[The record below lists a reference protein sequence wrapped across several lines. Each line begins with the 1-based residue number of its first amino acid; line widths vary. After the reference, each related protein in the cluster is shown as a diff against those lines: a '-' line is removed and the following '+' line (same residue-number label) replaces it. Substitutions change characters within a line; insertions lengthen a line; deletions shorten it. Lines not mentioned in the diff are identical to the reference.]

1 MSLLEKI
8 FLVIFLTIALI
19 VLRNLS
25 DSLSFLDS
33 NLASLSEISKKSFSI
48 QPEKIKLVFVGDI
61 MLDRGVALKVSKRGG
76 GDWRFPFLKISD
88 YLKNADLVF
97 GNLEGPLSDR
107 GRKTGSIYSFRMKP
121 EAVSG
126 LIFSNFKIV
135 SLANN
140 HALDYGVEALVQTF
154 EVLKEAGI
162 EYVGAGLNF
171 EEAYFPKIIT
181 IKNKKFC
188 FLAFTNLGG
197 EFWRPKEIE
206 PGLAYIENPE
216 EIEPFLK
223 KAKNSC
229 DFVIVSLHAGT
240 EYSKEPDDFQLN
252 FARKAFETGANLVI
266 GHHPHVLQ
274 KFFRYQQGYFISSL
288 GNFIFDQNFSKDTME
303 GGILEVEIR
312 GNKIVGV
319 SLKRIRLNEDF
330 QPELVEN

>member
-1 MSLLEKI
+1 MNSLEKI
-8 FLVIFLTIALI
+8 FLAIFLTITLI

-33 NLASLSEISKKSFSI
+33 NLASLSEISKKSFVTK
-48 QPEKIKLVFVGDI
+48 PEKIKLVFVGDI
-61 MLDRGVALKVSKRGG
+61 MLDRGVAFKVFKKGG

-107 GRKTGSIYSFRMKP
+107 GRKIGSLYSFRMKP
-121 EAVSG
+121 EAVVG
-126 LIFSNFKIV
+126 LQFSNFKIV

-140 HALDYGVEALVQTF
+140 HSFDYGAEALSQTF
-154 EVLKEAGI
+154 EILEKAGI
-162 EYVGAGLNF
+162 EYVGAGRDF
-171 EEAYFPKIIT
+171 EEAFLPKVIKT
-181 IKNKKFC
+181 KNKKFC

-197 EFWRPKEIE
+197 KFWRPKEAK
-206 PGLAYIENPE
+206 PGLAYIEKPE

-223 KAKNSC
+223 EAKKSC
-229 DFVIVSLHAGT
+229 DFVIVSLHAGV

-252 FARKAFETGANLVI
+252 FAKKAFEAGANLVI

-274 KFFRYQQGYFISSL
+274 KLFRYQEGYFVSSL
-288 GNFIFDQNFSKDTME
+288 GNFIFDQSFSKDTME
-303 GGILEVEIR
+303 GGILEVETQ
-312 GNKIVGV
+312 GNKISRV

-330 QPELVEN
+330 QPELLED